1 MQLVDCGAADTAT
14 ALTSLAPLS
23 LDDIRQMRDAS
34 KKEDQLYQ
42 CLFESQR
49 KNNFVVRCG
58 RDRVIKVS
66 TSPKCWYAALAMR
79 EAKRLTGLE
88 AIPEFYDV
96 RWYGTLDGQQVW
108 CTLME
113 HKEGVRVEEAWV
125 EWSDDEKRSFW
136 QQLTGVLGRFRQA
149 RGTSITA
156 VGDAACGPQDRMFN
170 FVNKLQHP
178 YRDEPTFL
186 EGVSEALKR
195 RGGLE
200 EGEALA
206 QQLLRGVIKN
216 STTQAQS
223 TTFPLTHANLDGHI
237 LVRPSKDGDG
247 SRIEITGLLSWG
259 ESGFYPPWWEAFK
272 STLDQSSALYEAFTD
287 NDDEIES
294 YHGQIATMRDVFA
307 VIF

>member
-23 LDDIRQMRDAS
+23 LADIRQMRDAS

-113 HKEGVRVEEAWV
+113 HKEGVRDKKAWV
-125 EWSDDEKRSFW
+125 EWSDDEKR
-136 QQLTGVLGRFRQA
+136 GGGRRRAGGRGRGRQA
-149 RGTSITA
+149 
-156 VGDAACGPQDRMFN
+156 
-170 FVNKLQHP
+170 
-178 YRDEPTFL
+178 
-186 EGVSEALKR
+186 
-195 RGGLE
+195 GG
-200 EGEALA
+200 
-206 QQLLRGVIKN
+206 
-216 STTQAQS
+216 
-223 TTFPLTHANLDGHI
+223 
-237 LVRPSKDGDG
+237 
-247 SRIEITGLLSWG
+247 
-259 ESGFYPPWWEAFK
+259 
-272 STLDQSSALYEAFTD
+272 
-287 NDDEIES
+287 
-294 YHGQIATMRDVFA
+294 
-307 VIF
+307 